1 MMADSIAFELVSP
14 DRLLMSADVA
24 QVMLSG
30 REGDFTVLPGHAPVV
45 TTLRPSIV
53 EVIQT
58 AGGDITRIFVRGGF
72 ADVAADRLTVLAE
85 EATMVDEL
93 DRAALEQRI
102 QDATEDFDDATD
114 DDTRDAAREL
124 LDRLQALLEAL
135 D

>member
-1 MMADSIAFELVSP
+1 MADSIAFELVSP

-58 AGGDITRIFVRGGF
+58 AGGDVTRIFVRGGF

-85 EATMVDEL
+85 EAIMVDEL

-114 DDTRDAAREL
+114 DDTRDVAREL